1 MEQKRTLNYGFIGR
15 PVAALCVCAAL
26 LCIGA
31 IVIFERGRTG
41 PGMSG
46 QDFYAVSLKHYG
58 MDAREMERSVTIPLE
73 DALYAL
79 PGVKQVTSVSDNAQS
94 RVSVLFEAGRR
105 GDREGR
111 YEAVS
116 DAAQRVY
123 ETLPESAQRPEIL
136 SHDDNRAPVW
146 TAAVTGGASLHT
158 VNTTNAT
165 DAANTAMDK
174 ARLAAFLERTVK
186 GELEAVEGVAEAR
199 IAGAALHEVFISL
212 DNELCARMGLSA
224 QTVAAVLARNDV
236 LIPAGVLE
244 SGGTE
249 INVLVDGRYRDIDE
263 LSGAF
268 IPLPNGGYT
277 QLRNIAAVTERERQP
292 DILSRLNGEQTVML
306 IVTASPDA
314 DLGQLSRNLARNIER
329 YRELSF
335 EILSD
340 RGKEEIKAL
349 HSVIAAALGGA
360 LMVAVLSVLMTAGS
374 GGIRQAAACALT
386 VPFISV
392 LSFALLSLFQPPGKS
407 TLIGLTA
414 GLGVAVDAAI
424 LVSEKLSGA
433 LSKMS
438 KAAKSGKSGTAGA
451 ARFLAAKKQLRALIP
466 PLTAGSATTVAA
478 LLPFAFMKNT
488 AIEMNAEMQ
497 TIALSIGVITVV
509 SFFTALILLPPLF
522 MSGPLFPSRC
532 LAQTVRAEKK
542 KALTFS
548 IPGTVSRH
556 AVRFFSHIV
565 RASVRKPG
573 FVIALSAAITAAA
586 LIVVIMNDPDTRMPF
601 SEDSLYAQVE
611 FDGGLLKEEADRK
624 LAAFAGVLRQND
636 GVKHVE
642 TGAKTGTGN
651 VSITFDPKKITPEK
665 IREIARNADIPG
677 GFVYIDELTGGE
689 RNWRISVSGD
699 DDAQCRL
706 IARNIAE
713 ICAGIPLVEETV
725 LHFKNGGPRL
735 ALKPDRERLA
745 AAGLSFASF
754 GDTERRAVHAPVAY
768 KRLNSTEETGIRGE
782 TDVRIQAGRGNTTTP
797 EKADVENITLVTG
810 TGASVSAASL
820 VTARTE
826 EEVSVIR
833 REDRRRTAS
842 LSVRTKAAGARKARS
857 LIMPS
862 LGGLVLPQN
871 YTITFD
877 REAIEAE
884 EALGKSV
891 FSIILAL
898 LFCYIVIAMANESF
912 FLPLIALAAVPPSL
926 ALPVLVL
933 YAAGFKM
940 NAALICAFIA
950 VTGITVNAATLTV
963 DALRGQRGTFP
974 AVYRALRGRLNAL
987 LATGGTTIAAALP
1000 FVFLPENTNLMIKT
1014 LALVSALG
1022 VAGSCLA
1029 SVTLIPALIPRGGL
1043 QERGLGKGN
1052 STPPPVV
1059 P

>member
-1 MEQKRTLNYGFIGR
+1 MKQELTLKHGFIGR

-26 LCIGA
+26 LCVGA
-31 IVIFERGRTG
+31 IVIFERGRAG

-58 MDAREMERSVTIPLE
+58 VDAREMERSVTIPLE

-94 RVSVLFEAGRR
+94 RVSVLFAAGKP
-105 GDREGR
+105 GDRAGR

-123 ETLPESAQRPEIL
+123 ETLPQSAQRPEIL

-146 TAAVTGGASLHT
+146 TAAVTGADPTSK
-158 VNTTNAT
+158 
-165 DAANTAMDK
+165 ANKTS
-174 ARLAAFLERTVK
+174 LAAFLERTVK
-186 GELEAVEGVAEAR
+186 GELEAIEGVAEVQ
-199 IAGAALHEVFISL
+199 IAGAALPEVLISL
-212 DNELCARMGLSA
+212 DNERCARMGLSA
-224 QTVAAVLARNDV
+224 QSVAAVLARNDA

-249 INVLVDGRYRDIDE
+249 INVLVDGRYRTIDE
-263 LSGAF
+263 LGGAF
-268 IPLPNGGYT
+268 IPLPEGGYT
-277 QLRNIAAVTERERQP
+277 QLRNIAAVIERERQP

-314 DLGQLSRNLARNIER
+314 DLGKLSRSLARNVER
-329 YRELSF
+329 YGDLSF
-335 EILSD
+335 EVLAD

-349 HSVIAAALGGA
+349 HSVLAAALGGS
-360 LMVAVLSVLMTAGS
+360 LMVAILSVLMTAGS
-374 GGIRQAAACALT
+374 GGIREAAACALT

-392 LSFALLSLFQPPGKS
+392 LSLALLSLFQPPGKS
-407 TLIGLTA
+407 TLTGLTA

-424 LVSEKLSGA
+424 LVSEKLSGV
-433 LSKMS
+433 LSKT
-438 KAAKSGKSGTAGA
+438 AKTGTADTA
-451 ARFLAAKKQLRALIP
+451 CFPAAKKQLRALIP
-466 PLTAGSATTVAA
+466 PLTAGSATTIAA
-478 LLPFAFMKNT
+478 LVPFAFMKNT
-488 AIEMNAEMQ
+488 AIAMSAEMQ

-522 MSGPLFPSRC
+522 LSGTQSRPQHS
-532 LAQTVRAEKK
+532 AQSSRAGKK
-542 KALTFS
+542 KVIAL
-548 IPGTVSRH
+548 PDTVSRR
-556 AVRFFSHIV
+556 AIRLFSRIV
-565 RASVRKPG
+565 HTSVRKPG
-573 FVIALSAAITAAA
+573 FVIALSAAFVAAA
-586 LIVVIMNDPDTRMPF
+586 FVVVVMSDPDTRMPF

-611 FDGGLLKEEADRK
+611 FDGGLLKEETDRK
-624 LAAFAGVLRQND
+624 LAVFARALRQND

-651 VSITFDPKKITPEK
+651 VYITFDPQKITPEK
-665 IREIARNADIPG
+665 MREITRSTDIPG
-677 GFVYIDELTGGE
+677 GFVYIDELTGSE
-689 RNWRISVSGD
+689 RSWRISVSGD

-706 IARNIAE
+706 IVRKIAE
-713 ICAGIPLVEETV
+713 ICSRVPLVEETV

-735 ALKPDRERLA
+735 ALKPDRQRLA
-745 AAGLSFASF
+745 AAGISFASL

-768 KRLNSTEETGIRGE
+768 KRLGSVPEETGIRGE
-782 TDVRIQAGRGNTTTP
+782 TDVRIQAGRGKNAVAAGTATTESPP
-797 EKADVENITLVTG
+797 EKADVENITLVTDA
-810 TGASVSAASL
+810 GAAVSVSSL
-820 VTARTE
+820 VTMESE

-842 LSVRTKAAGARKARS
+842 LSVRTKAIGAHKARS

-862 LGGLVLPQN
+862 LSGIALPQN

-891 FSIILAL
+891 FYVVLAL
-898 LFCYIVIAMANESF
+898 VFCYIVIAMANESF

-933 YAAGFKM
+933 SAAGFKM

-950 VTGITVNAATLTV
+950 VTGITVNASTLTV
-963 DALRGQRGTFP
+963 DALCGKQATFP

-1022 VAGSCLA
+1022 VAGSGLT
-1029 SVTLIPALIPRGGL
+1029 SVTLIPALTALITGRYAGSPPR
-1043 QERGLGKGN
+1043 
-1052 STPPPVV
+1052 STN
-1059 P
+1059 

>member
-1 MEQKRTLNYGFIGR
+1 M
-15 PVAALCVCAAL
+15 CVSAAL
-26 LCIGA
+26 LCIGG

-41 PGMSG
+41 PGTSG
-46 QDFYAVSLKHYG
+46 RDFYAVSLKHYG

-79 PGVKQVTSVSDNAQS
+79 PGVKQVASVSDNAQS
-94 RVSVLFEAGRR
+94 RVSVLFEAGRPR
-105 GDREGR
+105 DREGR

-146 TAAVTGGASLHT
+146 TAAVTGVVPINT
-158 VNTTNAT
+158 ENTTSA
-165 DAANTAMDK
+165 AMDK
-174 ARLAAFLERTVK
+174 MRLAAFLERTVK

-199 IAGAALHEVFISL
+199 IAGAALPEVVISL

-224 QTVAAVLARNDV
+224 QSVAAALAQNDA
-236 LIPAGVLE
+236 LMPAGILE

-263 LSGAF
+263 LGGAF
-268 IPLPNGGYT
+268 IPLAKGGYT
-277 QLRNIAAVTERERQP
+277 QLRNIAVVTERERQP
-292 DILSRLNGEQTVML
+292 DILSRLNGDQTVML

-314 DLGQLSRNLARNIER
+314 DLGKLSKGLARNMER
-329 YRELSF
+329 YENLSF
-335 EILSD
+335 EILVD

-349 HSVIAAALGGA
+349 QSVLAAALGGS
-360 LMVAVLSVLMTAGS
+360 LMVAVLSILMTAGS

-392 LSFALLSLFQPPGKS
+392 LSLALLSLFQPPGKS
-407 TLIGLTA
+407 VLTGLTA
-414 GLGVAVDAAI
+414 GLGIAVDAAI
-424 LVSEKLSGA
+424 LVSEKLSSV
-433 LSKMS
+433 LSS
-438 KAAKSGKSGTAGA
+438 AAKTGNAGKPDT
-451 ARFLAAKKQLRALIP
+451 ARFTTAKKRLRALIP

-509 SFFTALILLPPLF
+509 SFLTALILLPPLF
-522 MSGPLFPSRC
+522 MSGFRHRSQGTAPNSR
-532 LAQTVRAEKK
+532 AQKK
-542 KALTFS
+542 NVIMFS
-548 IPGTVSRH
+548 ILGTVSRR
-556 AVRFFSHIV
+556 AVRLFCRIVHI
-565 RASVRKPG
+565 SVRKSG
-573 FVIALSAAITAAA
+573 FVIALQAAFTAAA
-586 LIVVIMNDPDTRMPF
+586 LVVVVISDSDTRMPF
-601 SEDSLYAQVE
+601 SENSLYAQVE
-611 FDGGLLKEEADRK
+611 FDSGLLKEETDRK
-624 LAAFAGVLRQND
+624 LAEFARDLRQND
-636 GVKHVE
+636 GIKHVE

-651 VSITFDPKKITPEK
+651 VYVAFDPKKISPEK
-665 IREIARNADIPG
+665 VREIARTTGIPG
-677 GFVYIDELTGGE
+677 GFVYIDELSESE
-689 RNWRISVSGD
+689 RSWRISVSGD

-706 IARNIAE
+706 IVRNIAE

-735 ALKPDRERLA
+735 VLKPDRERLA
-745 AAGLSFASF
+745 AAGLSFALL

-768 KRLNSTEETGIRGE
+768 KRLNGTDQEETGIRGE
-782 TDVRIQAGRGNTTTP
+782 TDVRIQAGRGKTKDGTP
-797 EKADVENITLVTG
+797 EKADVENIVLVTG
-810 TGASVSAASL
+810 TGTVVSASSVVKAENK
-820 VTARTE
+820 E
-826 EEVSVIR
+826 EPSVIR

-842 LSVRTKAAGARKARS
+842 LSVRTKAIGARKARS

-862 LGGLVLPQN
+862 LSGVALPQN
-871 YTITFD
+871 YTIVFD

-891 FSIILAL
+891 FYIVLAL
-898 LFCYIVIAMANESF
+898 VFCYIVIAMASESF
-912 FLPLIALAAVPPSL
+912 YLPLIALAAVPPSL

-933 YAAGFKM
+933 SAAGFKM

-950 VTGITVNAATLTV
+950 VTGITVNASTMTV
-963 DALRGQRGTFP
+963 DALRGKQNTFP

-1000 FVFLPENTNLMIKT
+1000 FVFLSENTNLMIKT

-1029 SVTLIPALIPRGGL
+1029 SVTLIPALTVCRDKRRASP
-1043 QERGLGKGN
+1043 EK
-1052 STPPPVV
+1052 
-1059 P
+1059 

>member
-1 MEQKRTLNYGFIGR
+1 MNYGFIGR

-26 LCIGA
+26 LCVGV

-94 RVSVLFEAGRR
+94 RVSVLFEAGKR

-146 TAAVTGGASLHT
+146 TAAVTGDTSIYGA
-158 VNTTNAT
+158 NTTSKSDGAPNMT
-165 DAANTAMDK
+165 MDK
-174 ARLAAFLERTVK
+174 SRLAAFLERTVK
-186 GELEAVEGVAEAR
+186 GELEAIEGVAEAR
-199 IAGAALHEVFISL
+199 IAGAALPEVLIAL
-212 DNELCARMGLSA
+212 DNELCARMGLSV
-224 QTVAAVLARNDV
+224 QTVAAVLARNDA

-263 LSGAF
+263 LGGAF
-268 IPLPNGGYT
+268 IPLPEGGYT
-277 QLRNIAAVTERERQP
+277 RLRNIAVVTERERQP

-314 DLGQLSRNLARNIER
+314 DLGRLSHSLARKIER
-329 YRELSF
+329 YGELSF
-335 EILSD
+335 EILAD

-349 HSVIAAALGGA
+349 HSVIVAALGGS
-360 LMVAVLSVLMTAGS
+360 LMVALLSVLMTAGS

-424 LVSEKLSGA
+424 LVSEKLSGV
-433 LSKMS
+433 LS
-438 KAAKSGKSGTAGA
+438 KAAKSGKAGKSDT
-451 ARFLAAKKQLRALIP
+451 ARFPAAKKQLRSLIP
-466 PLTAGSATTVAA
+466 PLTAGSATTIAA

-488 AIEMNAEMQ
+488 AIKMNAEMQ

-522 MSGPLFPSRC
+522 MGGSQSRFPSRC
-532 LAQTVRAEKK
+532 SVQTGRAGKK
-542 KALTFS
+542 KAITLPLLGN
-548 IPGTVSRH
+548 ISRR
-556 AVRFFSHIV
+556 AIRFFSRIV
-565 RASVRKPG
+565 HTSVGKPG
-573 FVIALSAAITAAA
+573 FVIALSAAVTAAA
-586 LIVVIMNDPDTRMPF
+586 LVVVVMNDPDTRMPF

-611 FDGGLLKEEADRK
+611 FDGGLLKEEADRR
-624 LAAFAGVLRQND
+624 LAVFAQALRQND

-651 VSITFDPKKITPEK
+651 VYILFDPKKIAPEK
-665 IREIARNADIPG
+665 IREIARSTDIPG
-677 GFVYIDELTGGE
+677 GFVYIDELTGSE
-689 RNWRISVSGD
+689 RSWRISVSGD

-745 AAGLSFASF
+745 AAGLSFVSL
-754 GDTERRAVHAPVAY
+754 GDMERRAVHAPVAY
-768 KRLNSTEETGIRGE
+768 KRLNNAEENGIRGE
-782 TDVRIQAGRGNTTTP
+782 TDVRIQAGRGKTADGTP
-797 EKADVENITLVTG
+797 EKADVENITLI
-810 TGASVSAASL
+810 TGAGVAVSAASL

-842 LSVRTKAAGARKARS
+842 LSVRTKAVGARKARS

-933 YAAGFKM
+933 SAAGFKM

-950 VTGITVNAATLTV
+950 VTGITVNASTLTV
-963 DALRGQRGTFP
+963 DALRGRCGAFP

-1000 FVFLPENTNLMIKT
+1000 FVFLPETANLMIKT

-1029 SVTLIPALIPRGGL
+1029 SITLIPALTVCRRLPRRDR
-1043 QERGLGKGN
+1043 RGKSPTVNKLNK
-1052 STPPPVV
+1052 
-1059 P
+1059 